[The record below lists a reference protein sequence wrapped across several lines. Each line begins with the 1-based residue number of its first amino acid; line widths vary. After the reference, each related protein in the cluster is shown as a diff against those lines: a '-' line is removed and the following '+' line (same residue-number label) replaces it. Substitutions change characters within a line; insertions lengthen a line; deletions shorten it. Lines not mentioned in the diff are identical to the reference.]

1 MKKCSLLCILAVFFC
16 AVSMAVAVAAP
27 FDTTVP
33 KQSMHSTDG
42 TEQTVAK
49 PSVATPKPD
58 GSPATNANAP
68 NMNASALKQMQQ
80 QMQKLDEVE
89 TNFVNIA
96 GINQTANTLQ
106 AFAGAYA
113 SGTRADV
120 ATVDEV
126 LDLQDAIQ
134 EQQHAFQEIDTV
146 LAQTWMPV
154 DDRPPPPSG
163 PGTSQERAL
172 EQELQGYI
180 DEADPSPKLHQLDP
194 QQETPALEMP
204 SPPDSLISTPTTP
217 TSRQETESSQPPV
230 LSFV

>member
-1 MKKCSLLCILAVFFC
+1 MGNCYNRFAPEDLQTAE
-16 AVSMAVAVAAP
+16 SMARVVRMRKQVLGKQHAEVLLRAKANRSKGTRSLRADVA
-27 FDTTVP
+27 
-33 KQSMHSTDG
+33 Q
-42 TEQTVAK
+42 
-49 PSVATPKPD
+49 
-58 GSPATNANAP
+58 
-68 NMNASALKQMQQ
+68 LKQMQQ